1 MYRIVLPEGVI
12 ECDEYEH
19 VDHGIEC
26 YIDGTFAAFVP
37 YENCHALVDEEVV
50 DADERSVW

>member
-12 ECDEYEH
+12 ECDDYEH
-19 VDHGIEC
+19 VEHGIEC

-37 YENCHALVDEEVV
+37 YENCYALVDEEVV
-50 DADERSVW
+50 DSDERSVW